1 MNADTISII
10 ISVVTVGVAGGAFT
24 MAGFKHVRE
33 DMDRRFGEMRD
44 DMDRRFSEMR
54 EDIREVRRD
63 VNTLRE
69 VVGAFRER
77 TGSAPTT

>member
-33 DMDRRFGEMRD
+33 DMDRRFGEMRE
-44 DMDRRFSEMR
+44 DMDWRFSEMR

-77 TGSAPTT
+77 TGSTLPS